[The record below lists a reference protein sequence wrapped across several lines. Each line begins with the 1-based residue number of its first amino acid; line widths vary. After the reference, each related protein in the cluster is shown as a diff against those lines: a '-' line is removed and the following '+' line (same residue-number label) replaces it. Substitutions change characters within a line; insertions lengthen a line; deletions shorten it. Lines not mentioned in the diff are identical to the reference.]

1 MHSQPRQKQVV
12 SDETEVDRIQKICM
26 KSQVHCG
33 LVGGDQL
40 KPLAPCILRC
50 EPDRMRTLDA
60 RQDTDKGRR
69 WERNEGGLG
78 ITRTDEGG
86 QQVRG
91 CEMNG
96 WKAEHDV
103 FG

>member
-1 MHSQPRQKQVV
+1 
-12 SDETEVDRIQKICM
+12 
-26 KSQVHCG
+26 
-33 LVGGDQL
+33 
-40 KPLAPCILRC
+40 
-50 EPDRMRTLDA
+50 MRTLDA
-60 RQDTDKGRR
+60 RQDTDKGRK